1 MITIDQQI
9 IDQAS
14 ALNLAGDYVGAY
26 QVLSG
31 AGDTY
36 STAAA
41 GILGNNDGYFQGT
54 VQRLWDN
61 VRPGSVSQY
70 WDEVAGRHQANYIA
84 LLNNSGGVL
93 PST

>member
-1 MITIDQQI
+1 MTTIDQKT
-9 IDQAS
+9 IDRAN
-14 ALNLAGDYVGAY
+14 ALNLAGDYAGAY

-41 GILGNNDGYFQGT
+41 DILGNDDGYFQGT

-61 VRPGSVSQY
+61 VRPGSVSQ
-70 WDEVAGRHQANYIA
+70 
-84 LLNNSGGVL
+84 
-93 PST
+93 